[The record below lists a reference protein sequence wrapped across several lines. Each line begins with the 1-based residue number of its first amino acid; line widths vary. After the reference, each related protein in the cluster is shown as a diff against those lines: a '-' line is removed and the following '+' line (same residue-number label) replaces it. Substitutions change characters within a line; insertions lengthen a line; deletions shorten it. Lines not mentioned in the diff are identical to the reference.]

1 MWPQWRGL
9 IFGHRNCQK
18 WSGAKVFSTVWF
30 QMSFV
35 PQRHAVFPHLSFQKC
50 CEPEVFW
57 PCFLPNLLRATRAWN
72 FWSLIRP
79 YGSVPRAR
87 RFSKPTFRPPGATK
101 HWKKRIFCAH
111 FFSSIFFSDF
121 FSGSSHLCCFICPY
135 GRKFDFLFFL
145 IVVFNIILSGVS
157 FSAACSP
164 PKNTQTHFARWTP
177 WQSYRKWILMESAG
191 VHPADLAAD
200 VPCSG
205 AMCAISIWH
214 WEISKTTI
222 FWRGTN
228 LYT

>member
-9 IFGHRNCQK
+9 FGHRNCQK
-18 WSGAKVFSTVWF
+18 WSGAKVFSTFWF

-57 PCFLPNLLRATRAWN
+57 PCFLPNLLRATMAWN

-87 RFSKPTFRPPGATK
+87 RFSKPTFRPPRSHKTLKK
-101 HWKKRIFCAH
+101 HIFCAH
-111 FFSSIFFSDF
+111 FFFF
-121 FSGSSHLCCFICPY
+121 Y
-135 GRKFDFLFFL
+135 FFL
-145 IVVFNIILSGVS
+145 IFSLALPTSAASFVHMVGSLTSYVFLLVVFNIILSGVS

-164 PKNTQTHFARWTP
+164 PKNTQTDFARWTP
-177 WQSYRKWILMESAG
+177 WQSYRKWILIESAG

>member
-9 IFGHRNCQK
+9 FGHRNCQK

-57 PCFLPNLLRATRAWN
+57 HVFFQICFVPQGREIFDLSSDHMVPCPVPAALASLLFDPPEPQNIEKTYFLRA
-72 FWSLIRP
+72 
-79 YGSVPRAR
+79 
-87 RFSKPTFRPPGATK
+87 
-101 HWKKRIFCAH
+101 
-111 FFSSIFFSDF
+111 FFFLLFFSDF